1 MKKRARIWA
10 VAAWLGL
17 GPALPACTHDYQLMR
32 MDEQL
37 NGYAGAI
44 RWSLFK
50 KSLDYYAR
58 PPSPLPDWQALK
70 DIKVTYY
77 QPLFRDVLDEGKVV
91 LQTVEI
97 RYVRGN
103 QMVERSLTQD
113 QRWRYDED
121 KNRWLL
127 ETGFPVFK

>member
-1 MKKRARIWA
+1 MKYARK
-10 VAAWLGL
+10 
-17 GPALPACTHDYQLMR
+17 LPAACGLALSLLLAACSHDYQLMK
-32 MDEQL
+32 MEEQL

-58 PPSPLPDWQALK
+58 PPSPLPDWQALR

-77 QPLFRDVLDEGKVV
+77 QPLFRDVLSDGNLV

-103 QMVERSLTQD
+103 QMIERTITEE
-113 QRWRYDED
+113 QRWRHDEE
-121 KNRWLL
+121 KGRWLL
-127 ETGFPVFK
+127 ETGFPAFK